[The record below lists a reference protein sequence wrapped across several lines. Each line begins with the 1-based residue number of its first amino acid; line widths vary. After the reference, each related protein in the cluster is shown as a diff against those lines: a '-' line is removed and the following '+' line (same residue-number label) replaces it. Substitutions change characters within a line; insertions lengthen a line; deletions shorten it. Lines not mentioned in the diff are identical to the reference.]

1 MVYKQKFSET
11 WDIEFDDQSWV
22 LVVETEVDSNETYF
36 LIYDEFENE
45 VEDDTLFNDIIDY
58 WEINTGK
65 VTLDSL
71 ENYFDNE
78 EEWL

>member
-78 EEWL
+78 DEWL

>member
-65 VTLDSL
+65 VNLDSL

-78 EEWL
+78 DEWL